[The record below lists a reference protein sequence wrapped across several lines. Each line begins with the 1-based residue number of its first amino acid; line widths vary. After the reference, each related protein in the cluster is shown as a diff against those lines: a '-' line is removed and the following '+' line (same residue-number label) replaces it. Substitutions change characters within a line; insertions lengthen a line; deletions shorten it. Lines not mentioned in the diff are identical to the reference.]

1 MPFLYK
7 KFKFKNISRYGD
19 TWGEWHG
26 GNSGGFHSIELNPGA
41 TINIV
46 QGRYGSEIDA
56 IEFISSDDQVYGPY
70 GGNGGG
76 PFVSARPNCK
86 LAYLSGKSGSHVDS
100 LTLHYEC

>member
-1 MPFLYK
+1 M
-7 KFKFKNISRYGD
+7 
-19 TWGEWHG
+19 
-26 GNSGGFHSIELNPGA
+26 NPGA

-76 PFVSARPNCK
+76 PFVSAQPGCK
-86 LAYLSGKSGSHVDS
+86 LAYLSGKSGSSVDS

>member
-1 MPFLYK
+1 MVCLC
-7 KFKFKNISRYGD
+7 RYGD

-26 GNSGGFHSIELNPGA
+26 GNGGELYSFELNPGA

-46 QGRYGSEIDA
+46 QGRSKSEIDA
-56 IEFISSDDQVYGPY
+56 IEFISSDGMVFGPY
-70 GGNGGG
+70 GGSGGN

-86 LAYLSGKSGSHVDS
+86 LSYLSGNSDSRTDS